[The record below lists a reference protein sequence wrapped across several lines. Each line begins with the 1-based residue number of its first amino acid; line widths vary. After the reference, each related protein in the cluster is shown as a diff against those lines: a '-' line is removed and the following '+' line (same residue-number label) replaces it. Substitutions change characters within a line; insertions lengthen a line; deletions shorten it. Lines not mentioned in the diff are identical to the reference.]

1 MSNLGHN
8 KQRASV
14 EDVEWDLNK
23 YGHLEFTY
31 DNRNKMKDLLDRT
44 GCGFC
49 LAKWTQVT
57 MHLGNGLTHSC
68 HHPGAHK
75 IPLEEIKKNPSAL
88 HNTNYK

>member
-14 EDVEWDLNK
+14 EDAPMILISTDRS
-23 YGHLEFTY
+23 EFTY

-68 HHPGAHK
+68 HHLGASK
-75 IPLEEIKKNPSAL
+75 IFLEEVQKESCGIA
-88 HNTNYK
+88 